1 MESEKLLRDTL
12 KVRSLLYSFRYAFQG
27 ALYLFIYHRNMR
39 IIYISGI
46 AALTAGVILGLSGF
60 RMAILLVTISL
71 VYTAE
76 MFNTGIEV
84 AMDIISTQYHSKV
97 KIIKDIAAAAVLVAS
112 VNAVFV
118 GYILFGKKIYNLLV
132 K

>member
-1 MESEKLLRDTL
+1 MEKESLLRSTL
-12 KVRSLLYSFRYAFQG
+12 KVKALRYSFRVAFQG
-27 ALYLFIYHRNMR
+27 VVYLFIYHRNMR
-39 IIYISGI
+39 IILITGV
-46 AALTAGVILGLSGF
+46 AALFVGVLLRLKGLE
-60 RMAILLVTISL
+60 MVALLLTVSL

-112 VNAVFV
+112 INAVFI
-118 GYILFGKKIYNLLV
+118 GYILFAKRLYNLWF